1 MWFNSPINVTNPS
14 NVGYRILVFHPPHW
28 HGQSALNLYQ
38 RGKMTQAQ
46 NNLLDFFFYNQS
58 ILFSTLNRKALY
70 CSWDILRYFSRVRGL
85 MITFSIGNSSENF
98 PPCLDNFQSCIVS
111 FCSYI
116 SLRTEVPFLDYT
128 LQRFYSI
135 SSSPDLCPGEIHL
148 TVAVVHYNK
157 KGEIFSIWSVYAMLL
172 DKLQLLYVWSLLK

>member
-1 MWFNSPINVTNPS
+1 
-14 NVGYRILVFHPPHW
+14 
-28 HGQSALNLYQ
+28 
-38 RGKMTQAQ
+38 
-46 NNLLDFFFYNQS
+46 
-58 ILFSTLNRKALY
+58 
-70 CSWDILRYFSRVRGL
+70 

-116 SLRTEVPFLDYT
+116 SLRTEVPFLVYT